1 MKLIREPRSVSQAD
15 CARRLPSY
23 PSRREE
29 LFVTPS
35 SAMSALGGRRVIG
48 RGERWPEQAQNAPN
62 LDRRCGGSEMP
73 KFTLRWFQRDCSGRL
88 LRDGAK
94 MNAMPETAVFRT
106 QEKLLT
112 RRAVL
117 WLGQTC
123 NIRCHFCYF
132 LDRILA
138 KDHPEHAFMDLD
150 KAKRICHDLR
160 YRYGN
165 TSIDIQGGEPTI
177 WPHIYDLC
185 RYCADIGLHPTLITN
200 GIALYRRRNVE
211 DLKAAGV
218 RDLLISV
225 HALRE
230 VYDDIVGFA
239 GGSTKQMRGIDNCVA
254 VGLPFRFNAVLS
266 KKAIPQFEEIAH
278 LAVAKAARAV
288 NFLAFNPFEDQAK
301 GGKRTTENVPRYSDV
316 TPHLNAA
323 LDILEAGGVEAN
335 VRYYPICIVAPRH
348 RKSIY
353 DFQQLP
359 YDPHEWDYNSWTWT
373 GQQPQRM
380 KWGAPSSHHQSLADV
395 TYSSWVFRRGA
406 ETLLQEPDIVRLSD
420 HLKRRVD
427 GLLAPLP
434 AARSAA
440 RKAYRKFLLGIARM
454 RGEARPRAAP
464 AGTPDE
470 LGRDPQVYRD
480 HGRVRAFD
488 LCHYQY
494 APQCNGCDAKA
505 ICDGFHG
512 DYAEMF
518 GVAEARPISVGHRI
532 DDPTYFIRDQDKIYE
547 PEEADRPWRK
557 TEQQS
562 TAA

>member
-1 MKLIREPRSVSQAD
+1 MHAAIEA
-15 CARRLPSY
+15 
-23 PSRREE
+23 
-29 LFVTPS
+29 
-35 SAMSALGGRRVIG
+35 G
-48 RGERWPEQAQNAPN
+48 
-62 LDRRCGGSEMP
+62 
-73 KFTLRWFQRDCSGRL
+73 
-88 LRDGAK
+88 
-94 MNAMPETAVFRT
+94 VFRT
-106 QEKLLT
+106 REKLLT

-132 LDRILA
+132 LDRILT
-138 KDHPEHAFMDLD
+138 KDHPEHAFMDID
-150 KAKRICHDLR
+150 KAKQICHDLR
-160 YRYGN
+160 CKYGN

-185 RYCADIGLHPTLITN
+185 RYCAEIGLHPTLITN
-200 GIALYRRRNVE
+200 GISLYRRRNVE
-211 DLKAAGV
+211 ELKAAGV

-230 VYDDIVGFA
+230 VYDEIVGFE
-239 GGSTKQMRGIDNCVA
+239 GGSVKQMQGIENCIA

-301 GGKRTTENVPRYSDV
+301 GGKRTTENVPQYNEV
-316 TPHLNAA
+316 APHLNRA

-359 YDPHEWDYNSWTWT
+359 YDSHEWDYNSWTWT

-380 KWGAPSSHHQSLADV
+380 KWGPPSPHHESLALA
-395 TYSSWVFRRGA
+395 TYSSWIFSRQDVD
-406 ETLLQEPDIVRLSD
+406 TLLKEPEIVTLAD
-420 HLKRRVD
+420 HVKRKVD
-427 GLLAPLP
+427 NLLTPVP
-434 AARSAA
+434 AVRSAA
-440 RKAYRKFLLGIARM
+440 RQAYRKLRTGIAMMKR
-454 RGEARPRAAP
+454 RDTGSAAL
-464 AGTPDE
+464 AGSQDE
-470 LGRDPQVYRD
+470 LGRDPQTYRD
-480 HGRVRAFD
+480 HARVRAFD
-488 LCHYQY
+488 HCHYQY
-494 APQCNGCDAKA
+494 APQCNSCSAKT

-518 GVAEARPISVGHRI
+518 GTSEAEPIKVGHRI
-532 DDPTYFIRDQDKIYE
+532 DDPTYFIRDQEKIYE
-547 PEEADRPWRK
+547 RQEADRPWR
-557 TEQQS
+557 EPARRA